1 MFSHTKI
8 KWTIDSEKSEIF
20 FKERCLVLSG
30 WKNFK
35 QNIRKENSMND
46 IYCYPFFFNKTTG
59 CEKTQEFESREESEM
74 EVRAIEYHKKINYN
88 LVVFEEKDS
97 KQFWKKNTFPGLLVL
112 NDYNLNVLITLYKK
126 EHRFDNKGTASA
138 TYFVK
143 GGLNKNELDLTSEE
157 LEGNEA
163 MILNSVLL
171 FEGEIK
177 LVQDEETI

>member
-1 MFSHTKI
+1 
-8 KWTIDSEKSEIF
+8 
-20 FKERCLVLSG
+20 
-30 WKNFK
+30 
-35 QNIRKENSMND
+35 
-46 IYCYPFFFNKTTG
+46 
-59 CEKTQEFESREESEM
+59 
-74 EVRAIEYHKKINYN
+74 
-88 LVVFEEKDS
+88 VVFEEKDS